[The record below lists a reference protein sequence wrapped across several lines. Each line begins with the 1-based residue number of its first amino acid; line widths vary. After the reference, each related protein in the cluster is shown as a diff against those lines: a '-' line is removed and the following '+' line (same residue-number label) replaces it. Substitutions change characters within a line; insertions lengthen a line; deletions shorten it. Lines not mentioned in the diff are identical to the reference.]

1 MRVKHSVL
9 GYCVITK
16 RNDND
21 ILVNFKGDVR
31 KMTLPGD
38 FYKGYLISEY
48 KGFIKNLKTRME
60 LEKRVQDYKNRYSRV
75 KAELKELN
83 ANF

>member
-9 GYCVITK
+9 GYGVITK

-48 KGFIKNLKTRME
+48 KGFIKNLKT
-60 LEKRVQDYKNRYSRV
+60 
-75 KAELKELN
+75 
-83 ANF
+83 